1 MPVFYLF
8 PFFTIQKDT
17 NHILSITCNQ
27 NGSAFNTH
35 DNVRIIQGLMDALT
49 ATERGHK
56 RTEV

>member
-8 PFFTIQKDT
+8 HFFTIQKDT

-35 DNVRIIQGLMDALT
+35 DNVRIIQGLMDA
-49 ATERGHK
+49 
-56 RTEV
+56 